1 MWRRCRKSSRL
12 RPGSRKVIPGARM
25 PSGMTAIPPCGGT
38 EFRATDTASNT
49 LIWLQPMNILL
60 LGSGGREHALAW
72 KIAASPLVTKLWCAP
87 GNAGIAR
94 EAECV
99 ALDIADHAAVIDVCR
114 INAVD
119 FVVVGPETPLAAG
132 IVDDLASAGIKTFGP
147 SKQAAQLEGS
157 KGFTK
162 ALCSEFGIPTGA
174 YDRFTSA
181 ADALAYVR
189 AKGAPIV
196 VKADGLAA
204 GKGVVV
210 AQTLAEAEAAIAMML
225 DGALGGAGA
234 EVVIEE
240 FLSGCEI
247 SFFALS
253 DGDTAITLASAQDHK
268 RVFDHD
274 EGPNTGG
281 MGAYSPTPFVTPEIH
296 AEIMARIIVPTVA
309 GMKARG
315 TPFRG
320 VLYAG
325 VMLTPEGPKLF
336 EYNVRFGDPECQV
349 LMLRMM
355 SDIVPALLASCDGQ
369 LKHFDIR
376 WFPDPAL
383 TVVMAAKGYPG
394 DYAKGT
400 RIDGLDEAARVEGVE
415 VFHAGTISRDGT
427 ILANGGR
434 VLNICAT
441 GKTVTEAQQRT
452 YQAVDRIQWP
462 EGFCRRDIG
471 WQAVERETAGGSS

>member
-1 MWRRCRKSSRL
+1 
-12 RPGSRKVIPGARM
+12 
-25 PSGMTAIPPCGGT
+25 
-38 EFRATDTASNT
+38 
-49 LIWLQPMNILL
+49 MNILL

-72 KIAASPLVTKLWCAP
+72 KIAASPLLTKLWCAP

-99 ALDIADHAAVIDVCR
+99 PLDITDHSAVIDFCKR
-114 INAVD
+114 NSVD

-132 IVDDLASAGIKTFGP
+132 IVDDLAIAGVKAFGP
-147 SKQAAQLEGS
+147 SKLAAQLEGS

-162 ALCSEFGIPTGA
+162 DLCSEFDIPTGA
-174 YDRFTSA
+174 YRRFTTA
-181 ADALAYVR
+181 DDALAYVR
-189 AKGAPIV
+189 AQGAPIV

-210 AQTLAEAEAAIAMML
+210 AKTLREAEDAIAMMF
-225 DGALGGAGA
+225 DGAFGAAGA

-240 FLSGCEI
+240 YLAGREI
-247 SFFALS
+247 SFFALC
-253 DGDTAITLASAQDHK
+253 DGETAIPLASAQDHK

-281 MGAYSPTPFVTPEIH
+281 MGAYSPTPFVTPEVH
-296 AEIMARIIVPTVA
+296 DQIMSRIILPTVA
-309 GMKARG
+309 GMKKRG
-315 TPFRG
+315 APFRG

-325 VMLTPEGPKLF
+325 VMLTEQGPKLF

-355 SDIVPALLASCDGQ
+355 SDIVPAFLASCDGE
-369 LKHFDIR
+369 LKHFDLR
-376 WFPDPAL
+376 WFDDSAL

-400 RIDGLDEAARVEGVE
+400 RIEGLDDAAKIEGVE
-415 VFHAGTISRDGT
+415 IFHAGTVAKDGA

-434 VLNICAT
+434 VLNVCAS
-441 GKTVTEAQQRT
+441 GKTVSEAQGRA
-452 YQAVDRIQWP
+452 YEAVDRIKWA
-462 EGFCRRDIG
+462 EGFCRRDIA
-471 WQAVERETAGGSS
+471 WQAVAQERDG

>member
-1 MWRRCRKSSRL
+1 MH
-12 RPGSRKVIPGARM
+12 
-25 PSGMTAIPPCGGT
+25 
-38 EFRATDTASNT
+38 
-49 LIWLQPMNILL
+49 ILL

-87 GNAGIAR
+87 GNAGITR

-99 ALDIADHAAVIDVCR
+99 ALDVANHAAVIDFCKKNDVEL
-114 INAVD
+114 
-119 FVVVGPETPLAAG
+119 VVVGPETPLVAG
-132 IVDDLASAGIKTFGP
+132 IVDDLAKAGIKAFGP
-147 SKQAAQLEGS
+147 GREAAQLEGS

-162 ALCSEFGIPTGA
+162 DLCAEFDIPTGA
-174 YDRFTSA
+174 YKRFHNA

-189 AKGAPIV
+189 MHGAPIV

-210 AQTLAEAEAAIAMML
+210 AKTIAEAEAAIAMML
-225 DGALGGAGA
+225 EGGFGTAGA

-240 FLSGCEI
+240 FLSGREI
-247 SFFALS
+247 SFFALC
-253 DGDTAITLASAQDHK
+253 DGDTAIPLASAQDHK

-296 AEIMARIIVPTVA
+296 DQIMSRIILPTIT
-309 GMKARG
+309 GMKKRG
-315 TPFRG
+315 MPFRG

-325 VMLTPEGPKLF
+325 VMLTEAGPKLF

-349 LMLRMM
+349 QMLRMM
-355 SDIVPALLASCDGQ
+355 SDIVPALLAACDGE
-369 LKHFDIR
+369 LKHFDLR
-376 WFPDPAL
+376 WYAEPAL

-394 DYAKGT
+394 DYKRGT
-400 RIDGLDEAARVEGVE
+400 RIDGLAEAAKIEGVE
-415 VFHAGTISRDGT
+415 IFHAGTAAKDGV

-434 VLNICAT
+434 VLNICAM
-441 GKTVTEAQQRT
+441 GKTVTEAQARA
-452 YQAVDRIQWP
+452 YQAVDAIRWP
-462 EGFCRRDIG
+462 DGFCRRDIA
-471 WQAVERETAGGSS
+471 WQALEAERC